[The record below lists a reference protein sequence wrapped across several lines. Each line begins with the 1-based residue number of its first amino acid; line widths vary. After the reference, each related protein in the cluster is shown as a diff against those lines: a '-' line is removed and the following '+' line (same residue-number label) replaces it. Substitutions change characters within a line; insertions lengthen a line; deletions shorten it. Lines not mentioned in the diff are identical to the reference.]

1 MRSSHHAAAVQPV
14 LNKTTSLALHSPGSF
29 FKPIVAET
37 RKYMQKILD
46 KNPETC
52 LYKDPFTV
60 FFIPTLTFQKFN
72 DCVDLKHWKLLSWSF
87 LQHKEKKPLK
97 ILLKSW
103 KMKLFFS
110 SVFLQ
115 KIFVSF
121 PFTCHKACTF
131 AKLRL
136 FFQLIG
142 SQKLVPHVPSQQ
154 FLLGTKAIYLW
165 RTEFTVICVYN
176 FPLFLHCF
184 QLGSFKYSSCHTHH
198 FQFTCYAKPHIPTEQ
213 PLLHSLYRFSTL
225 GLKSLF
231 IYKLDVPWTVFPVA

>member
-1 MRSSHHAAAVQPV
+1 
-14 LNKTTSLALHSPGSF
+14 
-29 FKPIVAET
+29 
-37 RKYMQKILD
+37 MQKILD

-52 LYKDPFTV
+52 LYKDPSTV
-60 FFIPTLTFQKFN
+60 FFIPALTFQKFN

-131 AKLRL
+131 TKLRL

-165 RTEFTVICVYN
+165 RTEFTVICVYH

-198 FQFTCYAKPHIPTEQ
+198 FQFTCYAKTT
-213 PLLHSLYRFSTL
+213 HSNGAAFAAQFVQILYSRPEILIHLQTRCSLNSISSCITGILMHRIETRF
-225 GLKSLF
+225 
-231 IYKLDVPWTVFPVA
+231 WVFSDFHQK